1 MKIIRNHDLE
11 TLVEAEPARRVVM
24 LYDEAIAALRVASM
38 ASTAGDIEGRC
49 NAVTAA
55 MEIVGYLYMTL
66 DPELGGEI
74 AANLGALYAH
84 VLAQL
89 PRVNL
94 RNDADAAEHVIAI
107 LEPLRD
113 SWNELANTVSVG
125 GEFPSPGDPAE
136 AQSAA

>member
-11 TLVEAEPARRVVM
+11 TMLEAEPARRVVM

-38 ASTAGDIEGRC
+38 AAASGDIESRC

-55 MEIVGYLYMTL
+55 MEIVGFLYITL
-66 DPELGGEI
+66 DPELGGEV
-74 AANLGALYAH
+74 ATNLEALYAH

-89 PRVNL
+89 PRVNMH
-94 RNDADAAEHVIAI
+94 NDAEAAEHVIAI

-125 GEFPSPGDPAE
+125 SFPASGDQAGT
-136 AQSAA
+136 QSAA